1 MPTLRDS
8 SNGPSEWEI
17 QGDEFQLSTRKNFL
31 TELIQGSVFFV
42 TEIFKQRLDKYSR
55 NSYRGRDGVAKL
67 EGIDI
72 SCQLQD
78 STIPG
83 MRFCYLT

>member
-1 MPTLRDS
+1 MPTLRDG
-8 SNGPSEWEI
+8 SNGPSGWEI

-55 NSYRGRDGVAKL
+55 NSYGGRDGVAKL

-72 SCQLQD
+72 SCQLRD
-78 STIPG
+78 STILG
-83 MRFCYLT
+83 MRFSYLT